1 MNSIRRLTRR
11 TARSLVLAVA
21 LAGTMIVPAAA
32 YAQANPP
39 AQNAPTGPPG
49 RRPVNGEPVVLAFN
63 NRTIPETLDFIV
75 EATGKMLIVKS
86 TVNNFRFT
94 LINDEPLPRD
104 EAVNRLFQAFLQV
117 DVAVIE
123 TEDTITLDMATE
135 APRYDLPVIPA
146 EESTLNR
153 RDVGNFVNKVYKL
166 RFATAANLD
175 AVFSEQLPTWAKLD
189 VDEGSNQLVLMG
201 SIGLAQRL
209 EKLVNALD
217 RPSEASTRTF
227 ILKHADAS
235 EVAAWIEAMF
245 PQDGGATSGRNVQ
258 QQRGRGPVQ
267 PNVPGGNVNSSI
279 PAATVPLRVTSDAR
293 TNSVTV
299 KGDPVAV
306 EQIEQLILN
315 QWDKP
320 LTSDKD
326 IIRIYTLQYRDVIV
340 VRDILQE
347 LIAGQSS
354 GGAGGGAAARVAAA
368 QGGASGS
375 TGPDQRLAN
384 QFRFQADASANQ
396 LLVIGRTA
404 AAFEYLDDIIQRLDQ
419 PGSSD
424 LPIVIELKH
433 ADAGEIAQQINVLL
447 AERGVQSDFTGREEG
462 LTEFSVQDSFES
474 GTTTGTGGG
483 AGGTAQQNNISF
495 PWQFARPREDVAPES
510 HLIGKVRVV
519 PVFRQNA
526 VLVMGPPH
534 YQTQITDIIDKLDK
548 PGRQVL
554 ITAIIAEVQLETALS
569 LGLRWSRNNVFGPG
583 QDNQLGG
590 SGNITGEQ
598 SNILEGLFE
607 TSVLNVDINLNAV
620 LDLLKTESDVRIL
633 SEPRIF
639 TADNEQANFFDGS
652 DVQVVVDSQTTDQ
665 GTLNESFDFRPIGI
679 IFSARPRITAT
690 RDIDLLVS
698 LELSSLSPSATQNGG
713 LIIDRRTTQ
722 TRVVI
727 KNGQT
732 IVISGILREQESD
745 VKRKVPL
752 LGDLPLIGALFTST
766 DTSRTRSEL
775 IAFIRPIV
783 VDNPEENE
791 SLNQPMRDRLRDLRE
806 PLNEQ
811 RKKMDNPDRSAWD
824 AAVESDAEGAQNI
837 EYPENGP
844 QNDGSGN
851 SE

>member
-1 MNSIRRLTRR
+1 MNSTRRLIGFP
-11 TARSLVLAVA
+11 AHLLALSLVLAGAMVTPA
-21 LAGTMIVPAAA
+21 PLA
-32 YAQANPP
+32 AQDSSAD
-39 AQNAPTGPPG
+39 QNAPTGPPG
-49 RRPVNGEPVVLAFN
+49 RRPANGDPVVLAFN
-63 NRTIPETLDFIV
+63 NRSIPETLDFIV
-75 EATGKMLIVKS
+75 QSTGKMLVVKN

-104 EAVNRLFQAFLQV
+104 EAVNRLFQAFLQM

-123 TEDTITLDMATE
+123 TADSITLDMAAE
-135 APRYDLPVIPA
+135 AARYDLPVIPA

-166 RFATAANLD
+166 RYATAANLE
-175 AVFSEQLPTWAKLD
+175 AVFSDQLPTWAKLD
-189 VDEGSNQLVLMG
+189 VDEGSNQLILMG

-217 RPSEASTRTF
+217 RPSEAATRTF
-227 ILKHADAS
+227 ILKHADAA
-235 EVAAWIEAMF
+235 EIAAWIEAMF
-245 PQDGGATSGRNVQ
+245 PQDGSGGTTNRNQ
-258 QQRGRGPVQ
+258 NQRGPQRGPVQ
-267 PNVPGGNVNSSI
+267 PGGQQNVNNPI
-279 PAATVPLRVTSDAR
+279 GAATVPLRVTSDAR

-299 KGDPVAV
+299 RGDPVAV
-306 EQIEQLILN
+306 EQIAELITT
-315 QWDKP
+315 QWDQP
-320 LTSDKD
+320 LVNDKD
-326 IIRIYTLQYRDVIV
+326 IVRIYTLQYRDVIV
-340 VRDILQE
+340 VRDILQQ
-347 LIAGQSS
+347 LIAGQAAAAS
-354 GGAGGGAAARVAAA
+354 GGGPQRPGAQQAA
-368 QGGASGS
+368 GS

-384 QFRFQADASANQ
+384 QFRFQADPSANQ

-404 AAFEYLDDIIQRLDQ
+404 AAFDYLDDIINRLDL
-419 PGSSD
+419 PGASD

-433 ADAGEIAQQINVLL
+433 ADAGEISQQINVLL
-447 AERGVQSDFTGREEG
+447 AERGVQSDFAGREEG

-474 GTTTGTGGG
+474 GTTTGTGG
-483 AGGTAQQNNISF
+483 AGGAAQQNNITF

-534 YQTQITDIIDKLDK
+534 YQSQITDIIERLDK

-727 KNGQT
+727 QNGQT

-752 LGDLPLIGALFTST
+752 LGDIPLLGALFTST
-766 DTSRTRSEL
+766 DTSTTRSEL

-783 VDNPEENE
+783 VDNPEAND
-791 SLNQPMRDRLRDLRE
+791 SLNRPMRNRLDDLRR
-806 PLNEQ
+806 PLDQQ
-811 RKKMDNPDRSAWD
+811 RKEVNENNREAWD
-824 AAVESDAEGAQNI
+824 AGFDLDKQGLDEMEEQQQN
-837 EYPENGP
+837 ETTGEP
-844 QNDGSGN
+844 Q
-851 SE
+851 